1 MSGGLTVG
9 DGLNWLGA
17 GVALVGG
24 GIAVAAFF
32 LSLAQ
37 CESAGKAHNARRY
50 EACMRATSSVAQCG
64 KP

>member
-1 MSGGLTVG
+1 MSDRSIGEGLTE
-9 DGLNWLGA
+9 LSA
-17 GVALVGG
+17 GVMIGA
-24 GIAVAAFF
+24 AAAAFF
-32 LSLAQ
+32 LSMAQ